1 MDIVERLRICAKYD
15 PDQAEGADEIERL
28 RDELKFADEI
38 RQSALQSLFGAEKE
52 IERLRENA
60 KQNVELVE
68 ALMEALEIAAD
79 GFRDCG
85 AEDLEDMCRAVI
97 AINKKEVSDGHC

>member
-1 MDIVERLRICAKYD
+1 MDIVERLRDDESMYD
-15 PDQAEGADEIERL
+15 ADDVDL
-28 RDELKFADEI
+28 HLDAAD
-38 RQSALQSLFGAEKE
+38 E

-68 ALMEALEIAAD
+68 ALVEALEIAAD

-97 AINKKEVSDGHC
+97 AINKKEGE